1 MSILASIP
9 VISNVLKPV
18 FDIID
23 KAVTDK
29 DLAQKLKH
37 EIMLADYAEATAEM
51 QAKRD
56 IVVAELEQSD
66 TFTKRARP
74 SVVYVGLGAIV
85 FNYCFIPFFKFVTG
99 MIAQFWGV
107 TITIAPEPFDLP
119 SEFWWAWGGVLSV
132 YVIGRSTEK
141 VKGTWWSKLITGGQ
155 KK

>member
-9 VISNVLKPV
+9 IISNVLKPV

-37 EIMLADYAEATAEM
+37 EITLANYAEATAEM

-56 IVVAELEQSD
+56 IIVAELEQAD

-74 SVVYVGLGAIV
+74 SVIYVGLGAIV

-99 MIAQFWGV
+99 IIAQLGGS
-107 TITIAPEPFDLP
+107 TIAITPEPFDLP